1 MRIAQITDLHLR
13 HHLPGTAHIPRR
25 KSRLMP
31 DLLRRAVE
39 RLRAERPDVV
49 ILSGDLLDY
58 PLDRMEDPETLPLG
72 RADLVLVRDIL
83 EGLDCPRLVLPGNHD
98 PEPLVAE
105 VFASPLEIDVAG
117 HRVLTFVDREGPGN
131 VPGRTGESLSRFHRV
146 LDDGESPPQVHVQ
159 HYLIWPV
166 PGEQD
171 WPYVYGEAEA
181 LREAIVGSGRVC
193 LVLSGHY
200 HPGIT
205 PRRLGDTWFA
215 TPPSFAEAPHAL
227 WVYDLD
233 DRGFCWRALEMETG
247 VQG

>member
-1 MRIAQITDLHLR
+1 MRIAQITDLHMR

-25 KSRLMP
+25 KSRLVP

-117 HRVLTFVDREGPGN
+117 HRVLTFVDETFGHIIHIGQVEIATETKVARLPVVAAQEGMYVLQPFLTGGT
-131 VPGRTGESLSRFHRV
+131 VP
-146 LDDGESPPQVHVQ
+146 
-159 HYLIWPV
+159 
-166 PGEQD
+166 
-171 WPYVYGEAEA
+171 
-181 LREAIVGSGRVC
+181 
-193 LVLSGHY
+193 
-200 HPGIT
+200 
-205 PRRLGDTWFA
+205 
-215 TPPSFAEAPHAL
+215 
-227 WVYDLD
+227 
-233 DRGFCWRALEMETG
+233 
-247 VQG
+247 